1 MSRELWKVFA
11 GLGALAMSAGWTG
24 LAAAQ
29 MAEVKEK
36 PPLYTYVAE
45 WNIPR
50 AQWAEMAKGNAAS
63 QKIMDQSVADGTI
76 LGFGSDRTVVHQSD
90 GITHDEWWSA
100 MSMAGVLN
108 VLDRLE
114 KASDSGSSVLASAT
128 DHSDEIYISRY
139 YNWHPGS
146 WKGGYTFEASY
157 TLRPDA
163 PDDAVAM
170 LSKNMIVPV
179 LEKLF
184 TDGTIDEYEIDSQ
197 AVHTE
202 APGTFQIVYLTPN
215 AEGVDKVNA
224 AIREAVKSKPLDG
237 PAFESM
243 VTDPAHR
250 DSLLRS
256 DATYK

>member
-1 MSRELWKVFA
+1 MSRELWRVFA
-11 GLGALAMSAGWTG
+11 GALAMSAVWTG
-24 LAAAQ
+24 PAAAQ
-29 MAEVKEK
+29 TAEVKEK

-50 AQWAEMAKGNAAS
+50 PQWAEMAKGNAAN
-63 QKIMDQSVADGTI
+63 QKVMDQAVADGTI
-76 LGFGSDRTVVHQSD
+76 VGYGNDRTVVHQSD
-90 GITHDEWWSA
+90 GITHDGWWSA

-108 VLDRLE
+108 LLDRVE
-114 KASDSGSSVLASAT
+114 KAGDSGTTVLASAT
-128 DHSDEIYISRY
+128 DHSDSIYISRY

-184 TDGTIDEYEIDSQ
+184 TDGTIEEYEIDTQ
-197 AVHTE
+197 ALHTE

-224 AIREAVKSKPLDG
+224 AIREAVKAKPLDG
-237 PAFESM
+237 PAFASM

-250 DSLLRS
+250 DALLRS

>member
-11 GLGALAMSAGWTG
+11 GLGALAISAVWTG
-24 LAAAQ
+24 PAAAQ

-36 PPLYTYVAE
+36 APLYTYVAE

-63 QKIMDQSVADGTI
+63 QKVMDQAVADGTI
-76 LGFGSDRTVVHQSD
+76 VGYGSDRTVVHQSD
-90 GITHDEWWSA
+90 GITHDNWWSA

-108 VLDRLE
+108 VLDRVE
-114 KASDSGSSVLASAT
+114 KAGDSGTSVLASAT
-128 DHSDEIYISRY
+128 DHSDGIYVSHY

-146 WKGGYTFEASY
+146 WKGGYTFYASY

-170 LSKNMIVPV
+170 LSKSMFVPV
-179 LEKLF
+179 LEKLLV
-184 TDGTIDEYEIDSQ
+184 DGTIEEYEIDTQ
-197 AVHTE
+197 ALHTE
-202 APGTFQIVYLTPN
+202 APGTFLIVYLAPN
-215 AEGVDKVNA
+215 AEGIDKVNA

-250 DSLLRS
+250 DSLVRS

>member
-11 GLGALAMSAGWTG
+11 GLGALAISAVWTG
-24 LAAAQ
+24 AAAAQ

-36 PPLYTYVAE
+36 PPLYTYVAV

-63 QKIMDQSVADGTI
+63 QKVMDQAVADGTI
-76 LGFGSDRTVVHQSD
+76 VGFGNDRTVVHQSD
-90 GITHDEWWSA
+90 GITHDDWWSA

-108 VLDRLE
+108 VLDRVE
-114 KASDSGSSVLASAT
+114 KSGDSGTSVLASAT
-128 DHSDEIYISRY
+128 DHSDSIYISRY

-146 WKGGYTFEASY
+146 LKGGYTFEASY

-163 PDDAVAM
+163 PEDAVAT

-179 LEKLF
+179 LEKLLA
-184 TDGTIDEYEIDSQ
+184 DGTIDEYEIDTQ

-202 APGTFQIVYLTPN
+202 APGSFTIVYLTPN
-215 AEGVDKVNA
+215 AEGLDKVNA

-250 DSLLRS
+250 DSLVRS

>member
-11 GLGALAMSAGWTG
+11 GLCALAMSAVWTG
-24 LAAAQ
+24 PAAAQ
-29 MAEVKEK
+29 MAEAKEK

-63 QKIMDQSVADGTI
+63 QKVMDQAVADGTI
-76 LGFGSDRTVVHQSD
+76 VGYGNDRTVVHQSD
-90 GITHDEWWSA
+90 GITHDGWWSA
-100 MSMAGVLN
+100 TSMAGVLN
-108 VLDRLE
+108 VLDRVE
-114 KASDSGSSVLASAT
+114 KAGDSGTTVLASAT
-128 DHSDEIYISRY
+128 DHSDSIYISRY

-163 PDDAVAM
+163 PDDAVAI

-184 TDGTIDEYEIDSQ
+184 ADGAIEEYEIDTQ

-202 APGTFQIVYLTPN
+202 APGTFTIVYLTPN
-215 AEGVDKVNA
+215 AEGIDKVNA

-250 DSLLRS
+250 DSLVRS

>member
-11 GLGALAMSAGWTG
+11 GLSALAISAVWTG
-24 LAAAQ
+24 PAAAQ
-29 MAEVKEK
+29 MAETKEK

-50 AQWAEMAKGNAAS
+50 AQWAEMAKGNAGS
-63 QKIMDQSVADGTI
+63 QKIMDQAISDGTI
-76 LGFGSDRTVVHQSD
+76 VGYGDDRTVVHQSD
-90 GITHDEWWSA
+90 GITHDNWWSA
-100 MSMAGVLN
+100 TSMGSVLN

-114 KASDSGSSVLASAT
+114 KASGSGSSVLASAT
-128 DHSDEIYISRY
+128 DHSDGIYISHY

-146 WKGGYTFEASY
+146 IKGGYTFEASY

-163 PDDAVAM
+163 PEDSVAT

-179 LEKLF
+179 LEKLLA
-184 TDGTIDEYEIDSQ
+184 DGAIAEYEIDTQ

-202 APGTFQIVYLTPN
+202 APGTFLIVYLTPN

-237 PAFESM
+237 PAFASM

-250 DSLLRS
+250 DTLVRS

>member
-1 MSRELWKVFA
+1 V
-11 GLGALAMSAGWTG
+11 
-24 LAAAQ
+24 
-29 MAEVKEK
+29 
-36 PPLYTYVAE
+36 
-45 WNIPR
+45 
-50 AQWAEMAKGNAAS
+50 
-63 QKIMDQSVADGTI
+63 
-76 LGFGSDRTVVHQSD
+76 
-90 GITHDEWWSA
+90 
-100 MSMAGVLN
+100 
-108 VLDRLE
+108 E
-114 KASDSGSSVLASAT
+114 KASDSGTTVLASAT
-128 DHSDEIYISRY
+128 DHSDSIYISRY

-163 PDDAVAM
+163 PDDAVAIP
-170 LSKNMIVPV
+170 SKNMIVPV

-184 TDGTIDEYEIDSQ
+184 ADGAIEEYEIDTQ

-202 APGTFQIVYLTPN
+202 APGTFTIVYLAPN
-215 AEGVDKVNA
+215 AEGIDKVNA

-250 DSLLRS
+250 DSLVRS

>member
-1 MSRELWKVFA
+1 MSREVWKVCA
-11 GLGALAMSAGWTG
+11 GLCALGMSTVWTG
-24 LAAAQ
+24 PAAAQ
-29 MAEVKEK
+29 TAEVKEK
-36 PPLYTYVAE
+36 PALYTYVAE

-50 AQWAEMAKGNAAS
+50 AQWADMEKGNSANA
-63 QKIMDQSVADGTI
+63 KIMDKAVADGTI
-76 LGFGSDRTVVHQSD
+76 VGYGSDRTVVHQSD
-90 GITHDEWWSA
+90 GITHDDWWSA
-100 MSMAGVLN
+100 TSMAGVLN
-108 VLDRLE
+108 MLDRLE
-114 KASDSGSSVLASAT
+114 KAGDSGTSVLTSAT
-128 DHSDEIYISRY
+128 DHSDAIYISHY

-157 TLRPDA
+157 ALRPDA
-163 PDDAVAM
+163 PEDAVAM

-179 LEKLF
+179 LEKLLAE
-184 TDGTIDEYEIDSQ
+184 GTIDEYEIDTQ
-197 AVHTE
+197 AIHTE
-202 APGTFQIVYLTPN
+202 APGSFQIVYLTPN

-250 DSLLRS
+250 DAVLRS

>member
-11 GLGALAMSAGWTG
+11 GLGALAISTVGTG
-24 LAAAQ
+24 PAAAQ

-36 PPLYTYVAE
+36 APLYTYVAE

-63 QKIMDQSVADGTI
+63 QKVMDQAVAEGTI
-76 LGFGSDRTVVHQSD
+76 VGYGNDRAVVHQSD
-90 GITHDEWWSA
+90 GITHDNWWSA

-108 VLDRLE
+108 VLDRVE
-114 KASDSGSSVLASAT
+114 KSSDSGSGVLVSAT
-128 DHSDEIYISRY
+128 DHSDAIYISHY

-146 WKGGYTFEASY
+146 LKGGYTFEASY

-163 PDDAVAM
+163 PDDAVAI

-179 LEKLF
+179 LEKLLA
-184 TDGTIDEYEIDSQ
+184 DGIIDEYEIDTQ

-202 APGTFQIVYLTPN
+202 APGTFLIIYLTPN

-250 DSLLRS
+250 DALIRS

>member
-1 MSRELWKVFA
+1 MSRELWNVFA
-11 GLGALAMSAGWTG
+11 GLGALAISAVWSVP
-24 LAAAQ
+24 AVAQ
-29 MAEVKEK
+29 MTEVKEK

-63 QKIMDQSVADGTI
+63 LKIMDQAVADGTI
-76 LGFGSDRTVVHQSD
+76 VGYGDDRTVVHQSD
-90 GITHDEWWSA
+90 GITHDSWWSA
-100 MSMAGVLN
+100 TSMAGVLN

-114 KASDSGSSVLASAT
+114 KTNDSVNGVLANAT
-128 DHSDEIYISRY
+128 DHSDGIYVSRY

-146 WKGGYTFEASY
+146 LKGGYTLEASY

-163 PDDAVAM
+163 PEDAVAM

-179 LEKLF
+179 LEKLLA
-184 TDGTIDEYEIDSQ
+184 DGAIAEYEIDTQ

-202 APGTFQIVYLTPN
+202 APGTFTIVYLTPN

-224 AIREAVKSKPLDG
+224 AIREAVKTRPLDG
-237 PAFESM
+237 PAFASM
-243 VTDPAHR
+243 ITDPAHR
-250 DSLLRS
+250 DALLRS

>member
-11 GLGALAMSAGWTG
+11 GLGALAISAVWTG
-24 LAAAQ
+24 PAAAQ
-29 MAEVKEK
+29 TAEVKEK

-50 AQWAEMAKGNAAS
+50 PQWAEMAKGSAAS
-63 QKIMDQSVADGTI
+63 QKVMDQALADGTI
-76 LGFGSDRTVVHQSD
+76 VGCGNDRTVVHQSD
-90 GITHDEWWSA
+90 GITHDNWWSA
-100 MSMAGVLN
+100 TSMAGVLN
-108 VLDRLE
+108 VLDRVE

-128 DHSDEIYISRY
+128 DHSDSIYVSRY
-139 YNWHPGS
+139 YNWHPGPL
-146 WKGGYTFEASY
+146 KGGYTFEASY
-157 TLRPDA
+157 ALRPDA

-184 TDGTIDEYEIDSQ
+184 ADGTIDEYEIDTQ
-197 AVHTE
+197 AIHTE
-202 APGTFQIVYLTPN
+202 APGAFQIVYLTPN

-224 AIREAVKSKPLDG
+224 AIREAVKTRPLDG
-237 PAFESM
+237 PAFASM
-243 VTDPAHR
+243 ITDPAHR
-250 DSLLRS
+250 DALLRS

>member
-11 GLGALAMSAGWTG
+11 GLGALAISAVWTG
-24 LAAAQ
+24 PAAAQ
-29 MAEVKEK
+29 TAEVKEK

-50 AQWAEMAKGNAAS
+50 TQWAEMAKGNAAS
-63 QKIMDQSVADGTI
+63 QKIMDQAVADGTI
-76 LGFGSDRTVVHQSD
+76 VGYGNDRTVVHQSD
-90 GITHDEWWSA
+90 GITHDNWWSA

-108 VLDRLE
+108 VLDRVE
-114 KASDSGSSVLASAT
+114 KASDSGTTVLASAT
-128 DHSDEIYISRY
+128 DHSDAIYISHY

-157 TLRPDA
+157 TLRPDS
-163 PDDAVAM
+163 PDDAVAI

-179 LEKLF
+179 LEKLLA
-184 TDGTIDEYEIDSQ
+184 DGTIDEYEIDTQ

-202 APGTFQIVYLTPN
+202 APGTFLIIYLTPN

-243 VTDPAHR
+243 VADPAHR
-250 DSLLRS
+250 DALIRS